1 MKYVV
6 ALLAWAMPFV
16 AWLSNARIFGP
27 TNGEISDRYPTLI
40 VAAGYAFSIWGPI
53 FLLDA
58 LYATRQMLEPAA
70 DARLERT
77 RPWAALAF
85 AMTSLWMIA
94 FTLQLFWVALAI
106 IWISFG
112 SILRAAWHVA
122 HTAHHARGPWWQW
135 LPLSLHAG
143 WVSLA
148 VFLNVA
154 QVIVAFKLLPVANML
169 PWTLALFALAALL
182 VLTALVGMRGNGAY
196 AAAAIWGLAGVYVKQ
211 SHSQLAS
218 ANVAADVAL
227 ALAVTVG
234 ATSLLCG
241 WRYRSPRQ
249 DPVRA
254 SA

>member
-1 MKYVV
+1 MKYLV

-58 LYATRQMLEPAA
+58 FYATRQMLDRAA
-70 DARLERT
+70 DVGLQRT

-85 AMTSLWMIA
+85 ALTSLWMIA

-122 HTAHHARGPWWQW
+122 HTAQHARGPWWQW
-135 LPLSLHAG
+135 IPLSLHAG

-169 PWTLALFALAALL
+169 PWTLALFVLAALL
-182 VLTALVGMRGNGAY
+182 VLTALVGMRGNWVY
-196 AAAAIWGLAGVYVKQ
+196 AFATIWGLAGVYVKQ
-211 SHSQLAS
+211 SHSQLPG
-218 ANVAADVAL
+218 ANVAADAAL
-227 ALAVTVG
+227 ALAFVVC

-241 WRYRSPRQ
+241 WHYRSVRH
-249 DPVRA
+249 DPARSNA
-254 SA
+254 

>member
-1 MKYVV
+1 MKVLV
-6 ALLAWAMPFV
+6 ALLAWTMPFV

-53 FLLDA
+53 FLLDVV
-58 LYATRQMLEPAA
+58 YATRQLFDRAD
-70 DARLERT
+70 DARLQRT

-85 AMTSLWMIA
+85 ALTSLWMIA

-112 SILRAAWHVA
+112 SILGAAWHVA
-122 HTAHHARGPWWQW
+122 HTAQHARGRWWQW
-135 LPLSLHAG
+135 IPLSLHAG

-154 QVIVAFKLLPVANML
+154 QVIVAFKLLPVADML
-169 PWTLALFALAALL
+169 PWTLALFAFAALL
-182 VLTALVGMRGNGAY
+182 VLTALVGMRGNMVY
-196 AAAAIWGLAGVYVKQ
+196 AFAAIWGLAGVYVKQ
-211 SHSQLAS
+211 SHSQLPG

-227 ALAVTVG
+227 ALAIAIG
-234 ATSLLCG
+234 ATSLLCS
-241 WRYRSPRQ
+241 WRYRSRDL
-249 DPVRA
+249 DPVRSGA
-254 SA
+254 

>member
-1 MKYVV
+1 MKYLV

-27 TNGEISDRYPTLI
+27 SNGEISDRYPTLI
-40 VAAGYAFSIWGPI
+40 VAAGYAFSIWGAI
-53 FLLDA
+53 FLLDVV
-58 LYATRQMLEPAA
+58 YATRQMLEPAS
-70 DARLERT
+70 DARLQRT

-122 HTAHHARGPWWQW
+122 HTARHARGSWWQW
-135 LPLSLHAG
+135 IPLSLHAG

-154 QVIVAFKLLPVANML
+154 QVIVAFKLLPVADML
-169 PWTLALFALAALL
+169 PWTLALFALVALL

-196 AAAAIWGLAGVYVKQ
+196 AFAAIWGLAGVYVKQ
-211 SHSQLAS
+211 SHSQLTG
-218 ANVAADVAL
+218 ANAAADVAL
-227 ALAVTVG
+227 ALAIAVG
-234 ATSLLCG
+234 ATSLLCS
-241 WRYRSPRQ
+241 WRYRSLRH
-249 DPVRA
+249 DPVRS

>member
-1 MKYVV
+1 MKVLV

-40 VAAGYAFSIWGPI
+40 VAAGYAFSIWAAI
-53 FLLDA
+53 FLLDVV
-58 LYATRQMLEPAA
+58 YATRQMLEPAA
-70 DARLERT
+70 DARLQRT

-94 FTLQLFWVALAI
+94 FSLQLFWVALAI

-122 HTAHHARGPWWQW
+122 HTTRHVRASWWQW
-135 LPLSLHAG
+135 IPLSLHAG

-196 AAAAIWGLAGVYVKQ
+196 AAAAIWGLVGVYMKQ
-211 SHSQLAS
+211 SHSQLPG
-218 ANVAADVAL
+218 ANVASDVAL
-227 ALAVTVG
+227 ALAVAVG

-241 WRYRSPRQ
+241 WRYRRLHQ
-249 DPVRA
+249 DPVRS

>member
-1 MKYVV
+1 MKVLV
-6 ALLAWAMPFV
+6 ALLAWTMPLV

-40 VAAGYAFSIWGPI
+40 VAAGYAFSIWGAI
-53 FLLDA
+53 FFLDV

-70 DARLERT
+70 EVRLQRT

-85 AMTSLWMIA
+85 ATSSLWMIA

-106 IWISFG
+106 IGISLG
-112 SILRAAWHVA
+112 STLRAAWHVA
-122 HTAHHARGPWWQW
+122 HTAQHARGPWWQW
-135 LPLSLHAG
+135 IPLSLHAG

-154 QVIVAFKLLPVANML
+154 QVIVAFRLLPVADML
-169 PWTLALFALAALL
+169 PWTLVLFALAALL
-182 VLTALVGMRGNGAY
+182 VLTALVGMRGNWVY
-196 AAAAIWGLAGVYVKQ
+196 ALAAIWGLIGVYVKQ
-211 SHSQLAS
+211 SHSQMPG
-218 ANVAADVAL
+218 ANVAAQAAL
-227 ALAVTVG
+227 ALAFAVG
-234 ATSLLCG
+234 AISLLCS

-249 DPVRA
+249 DSVRS